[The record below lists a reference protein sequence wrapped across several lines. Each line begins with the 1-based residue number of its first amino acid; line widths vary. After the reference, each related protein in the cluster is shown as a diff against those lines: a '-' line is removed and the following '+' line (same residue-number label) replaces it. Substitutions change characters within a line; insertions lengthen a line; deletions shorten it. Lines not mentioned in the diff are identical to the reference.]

1 MISSADQTILQ
12 TTTGQ
17 KTKPRWPQTNTRAPL
32 SMRRGFALALR
43 QETSTGHRK
52 RTTTKCSLTGG
63 LQFEPAAPH
72 ACARRHGVCVS
83 TRPVGC
89 VVSRKG
95 YLLNRFKPLIQQSRA
110 PHDESMIPSPARAVS
125 SILPSSAS
133 ISNPCCHPSPPILL
147 NVE

>member
-1 MISSADQTILQ
+1 MISSGDQTILQ

-17 KTKPRWPQTNTRAPL
+17 KTKPRWPQQTLAPPYQCDADL
-32 SMRRGFALALR
+32 RLLCGKKHQPDTEKEQQQSVHLLAGCNSSLL
-43 QETSTGHRK
+43 HRMHVHLGD
-52 RTTTKCSLTGG
+52 S
-63 LQFEPAAPH
+63 
-72 ACARRHGVCVS
+72 VCVS

-133 ISNPCCHPSPPILL
+133 ISNPCCHPSPPILI